1 MSRPILADLTAL
13 SAAAAAEAIRERRLS
28 SEALVE
34 ACLDRIAERE
44 PEVEAW
50 AHLDPDYALAQAKA
64 RDTEL
69 QAGRGTGPLHGVPI
83 GVKDLCQTKG
93 VRTTAASKILEGWVP
108 DEDAT
113 VVRRLRDAG
122 AVIVG
127 KTHLHEY
134 AFGATGIN
142 PHYGPAR
149 NAWDTERITGGSS
162 SGSATGVAAGLCF
175 AALGSDT
182 GGSIRIPSSLC
193 GVTGIKP
200 TYGRVSLRGVLP
212 LAWSLD
218 HVGPIARCARDC
230 ALVLAA
236 IAGHDAK
243 DPSTSLRA
251 GSSSADVPVDDY
263 AAQIEGGWRGLRIGV
278 PAQAFEEADAEV
290 AAIVRD
296 AIATIERLGGQVREI
311 DLPGL
316 QDLWLIASIVLIAEA
331 ATYHRTNIEQRPQ
344 DYGDDVRERI
354 QGGLD
359 LKAVDLV
366 RSYRAMAELRRT
378 CDETL
383 LSDVDLLALPTAI
396 HAAVKIE
403 EAARQDPTL
412 GLTRLTAQF
421 DVTGQPACSVPC
433 GWTKAG
439 LPVGLQLVGR
449 YFQEGTVLRAAHAF
463 ETQSGVPRPQPPLD

>member
-1 MSRPILADLTAL
+1 MTTETDLCYLSLHELAARIRTKDVSPVEATEAVLERIERLNPRLNAYITVMADQALADAR
-13 SAAAAAEAIRERRLS
+13 AAADE
-28 SEALVE
+28 
-34 ACLDRIAERE
+34 IA
-44 PEVEAW
+44 
-50 AHLDPDYALAQAKA
+50 
-64 RDTEL
+64 
-69 QAGRGTGPLHGVPI
+69 RGAYRGPLHGVPI

-93 VRTTAASKILEGWVP
+93 VRTTAASKILESWVP

-134 AFGATGIN
+134 AFGARGLN

-149 NAWDTERITGGSS
+149 NAWDTECITGGSS

-200 TYGRVSLRGVLP
+200 TYGRVSLYGVVP
-212 LAWSLD
+212 LSWSLD
-218 HVGPIARCARDC
+218 HIGPMARSARDC

-251 GSSSADVPVDDY
+251 GSSSADVRVDDY
-263 AAQIEGGWRGLRIGV
+263 AAQIDRGLAGLRIGV
-278 PAQAFEEADAEV
+278 PAQAFEQADAEV

-296 AIATIERLGGQVREI
+296 AIATLERLGAQVREI
-311 DLPGL
+311 DLPAL
-316 QDLWLIASIVLIAEA
+316 QDLWLTASIVLIAEA
-331 ATYHRTNIEQRPQ
+331 ATYHRANVEQRPQ

-378 CDETL
+378 CDETVIPP
-383 LSDVDLLALPTAI
+383 DVDLLALPTAI

-403 EAARQDPTL
+403 EATRQDPTL

-463 ETQSGVPRPQPPLD
+463 ETQSGVPRPHPPLD